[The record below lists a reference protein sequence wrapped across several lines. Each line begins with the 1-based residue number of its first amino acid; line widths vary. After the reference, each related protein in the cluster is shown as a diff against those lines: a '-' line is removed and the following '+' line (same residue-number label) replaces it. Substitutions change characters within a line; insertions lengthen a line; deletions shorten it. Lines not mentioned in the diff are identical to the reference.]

1 MIKWLITGVDGFI
14 GSQFA
19 SFLSGDHEVIG
30 TYLNEFSSRGQYL
43 GLPLNIL
50 EKQKVIDTFKEVK
63 PDCVVHFAGT
73 KDVAWCEKNPHKAFT
88 INTEGLRNIAEASL
102 AINTFLIFQSSDYVF
117 EGTRGHYSVHDECCP
132 KTVYG
137 QTKLKAEEV
146 LLSMPLAWAILRSGG
161 IYAAI
166 NPPASALGWAR
177 ASLGKGEKILAYQNI
192 YNTPTYIKDL
202 LNAIKII
209 GEMRLMGIFHLS
221 GASRESRFS
230 FIKTFAQEFGFD
242 PQLVHPSEYV
252 PEVADIKPK
261 DLSLD
266 SKLYYQKLCVEFHDA
281 KSGLRLASEQ
291 YKEALA
297 K

>member
-1 MIKWLITGVDGFI
+1 M
-14 GSQFA
+14 
-19 SFLSGDHEVIG
+19 
-30 TYLNEFSSRGQYL
+30 
-43 GLPLNIL
+43 
-50 EKQKVIDTFKEVK
+50 
-63 PDCVVHFAGT
+63 
-73 KDVAWCEKNPHKAFT
+73 
-88 INTEGLRNIAEASL
+88 
-102 AINTFLIFQSSDYVF
+102 
-117 EGTRGHYSVHDECCP
+117 
-132 KTVYG
+132 TVYG

-161 IYAAI
+161 VYAAI